1 MAGVAVA
8 FLGQVGG
15 GGTYLGRVGRVGQVG
30 QVGRRDSASEGCHSA
45 SPRSRL
51 AEPKTGGLRGT
62 PYFSTLVVAQAHV
75 SATAR
80 VDYYIADSFP
90 AGLRGRLPP
99 PTRGPGWSSGFALDQ
114 GLAEWHPFGCSRG
127 CLWRGYLSRTSRT
140 SRTIRTG
147 RTPRWMG
154 ASWASDSSD
163 LSDLSDSSDKAPPP
177 VRLVREGT
185 FPPVWFGFRGLGKKG
200 YLCSEGRGVFWIGN
214 H

>member
-62 PYFSTLVVAQAHV
+62 PYLSTLVVAQAHV

-154 ASWASDSSD
+154 
-163 LSDLSDSSDKAPPP
+163 
-177 VRLVREGT
+177 
-185 FPPVWFGFRGLGKKG
+185 VWFPEKG
-200 YLCSEGRGVFWIGN
+200 
-214 H
+214 

>member
-1 MAGVAVA
+1 MRALLVPLRLKAIPAIDLFGVPVAGLGVA

-62 PYFSTLVVAQAHV
+62 PYLSTLVVAQAHV

-90 AGLRGRLPP
+90 AGR
-99 PTRGPGWSSGFALDQ
+99 SGAFA
-114 GLAEWHPFGCSRG
+114 P
-127 CLWRGYLSRTSRT
+127 
-140 SRTIRTG
+140 
-147 RTPRWMG
+147 
-154 ASWASDSSD
+154 SDAGS
-163 LSDLSDSSDKAPPP
+163 
-177 VRLVREGT
+177 RLV
-185 FPPVWFGFRGLGKKG
+185 FGLRP
-200 YLCSEGRGVFWIGN
+200 
-214 H
+214 